1 MQDLKCRCLVTT
13 QIKHPNPLLRE
24 IAQRTPENPRKRGKG
39 ERLPS
44 GQKLITFAAT
54 PLVTHEKIQ
63 FKA

>member
-1 MQDLKCRCLVTT
+1 MQDLKCRCLITT
-13 QIKHPNPLLRE
+13 WILLRE

-44 GQKLITFAAT
+44 GQMLITFAAT